1 MTRRTPGLF
10 DWPMVALD
18 SWMLANE
25 AAWVISL
32 RCAKL
37 AAGGTVANRE
47 AVTMVAEKMQ
57 AQAELA
63 SALATGAFGSDP
75 SQVASRTIAHY
86 SKRVRANRKRLSR

>member
-1 MTRRTPGLF
+1 MTRQAPGPL
-10 DWPMVALD
+10 DWPLVAFD
-18 SWMLANE
+18 SWVLAGE

-37 AAGGTVANRE
+37 AGGGAVANQE
-47 AVTMVAEKMQ
+47 AVTMVAEKLQ

-63 SALATGAFGSDP
+63 SALATGRFGSEP

>member
-1 MTRRTPGLF
+1 MSPRKPRPL
-10 DWPMVALD
+10 DWPMVAFD
-18 SWMLANE
+18 SWVLAGE

-37 AAGGTVANRE
+37 AAGGAVANRE
-47 AVTMVAEKMQ
+47 AMTMVAEKVQ

-63 SALATGAFGSDP
+63 TALASGSFGSDP